1 MRKKRTS
8 KGPAKSSREKAQAK
22 AYRVGTDVSVEGLK
36 EAITE
41 ALFEADY
48 DTFKGCIAIL
58 LDKCDYNEITK
69 KTGLS
74 KSTLYRMC
82 EPDSNP
88 TLENIGKVL
97 NFLNGLGGN
106 AAA

>member
-1 MRKKRTS
+1 
-8 KGPAKSSREKAQAK
+8 
-22 AYRVGTDVSVEGLK
+22 VSISGLK

-58 LDKCDYNEITK
+58 LDKCDYSEITK
-69 KTGLS
+69 RTGLS

-82 EPDSNP
+82 EPGANP

-97 NFLNGLGGN
+97 SYIHHIDLGT
-106 AAA
+106 AA

>member
-1 MRKKRTS
+1 MSKKKISKKQEGYS
-8 KGPAKSSREKAQAK
+8 KGKPKAEKYNA
-22 AYRVGTDVSVEGLK
+22 GSDVSISGLK

-48 DTFKGCIAIL
+48 ETFKGCIAIL
-58 LDKCDYNEITK
+58 LDKCEYNEITK

-82 EPDSNP
+82 EPTSNP

-97 NFLNGLGGN
+97 SYINDLESDL
-106 AAA
+106 AA